1 MNCWKIGAAKSS
13 ASTKMASAVLDSSA
27 VLAVLNSEEGADL
40 VVAVLTDALISTVN
54 YAEIVAKLVERGS
67 SDVEAQA
74 ALQTLVFTT
83 VDFDTPLAQRTGAM
97 RLATIKRGLSL
108 GDRACLS
115 LAEREGVPAI
125 TADRGW
131 VGAISGIQVRLI
143 R

>member
-13 ASTKMASAVLDSSA
+13 TSGKMASAVLDSSA
-27 VLAVLNSEEGADL
+27 VLAVLNAEAGADRVIAGL
-40 VVAVLTDALISTVN
+40 EDALVSTVN

-67 SDVEAQA
+67 SDAEAQE
-74 ALQTLVFTT
+74 ALRTVVFTT

-97 RLATIKRGLSL
+97 RLATIKRGLPL

-125 TADRGW
+125 TADRSW
-131 VGAISGIQVRLI
+131 VGAISGVQVRLI